1 MPTHRAIAFAHE
13 PGRVIAHA
21 EAFAAGCK
29 RWGVPCEVKRSN
41 EAIEPQAGITVI
53 WHYGLG
59 EGGLPFRTYEG
70 KALRVGGDSGYFR
83 GLVQAAPQPFRYI
96 RISVDGA
103 QLGGLINKREHP
115 VERFNDLKIDV
126 QPVTSRGD
134 YILVTGRS
142 PYDAKASGMQYGQW
156 ERATVARLQAV
167 TKRPIVLRHKPK
179 NPPIQIPKVRIHTED
194 VHSAIRGAWAVVCR
208 SGNIGA
214 DAIVH
219 GVPCFA
225 EFGPGAVYQKGRIE
239 DIDSAEPLSPEERI
253 SALAD
258 IASWQWSTEEMAQGK
273 LWAHLKAEG
282 LL

>member
-21 EAFAAGCK
+21 EAFAEGCK
-29 RWGVPCEVKRSN
+29 RHGIPCEVRRSN
-41 EAIEPQAGITVI
+41 EAREPQKDITVI

-59 EGGLPFRTYEG
+59 EGGLPFRTYKG

-83 GLVQAAPQPFRYI
+83 GLVRVVPQPQRYI
-96 RISVDGA
+96 RISVEGA
-103 QLGGLINKREHP
+103 QLGGLMNQRQHS
-115 VERFNDLKIDV
+115 VDRFNALGIDV

-134 YILVTGRS
+134 YVLVTGRS
-142 PYDAKASGMQYGQW
+142 PYDAKASGMDYGQW

-167 TKRPIVLRHKPK
+167 TKRQIVLRHKPK
-179 NPPIQIPKVRIHTED
+179 NPPIQIPGVRSHTED

-225 EFGPGAVYQKGRIE
+225 ELGPGAVYQKGSLE
-239 DIDSAEPLSPEERI
+239 EIDSAEPLSLDERMN
-253 SALAD
+253 ALAD
-258 IASWQWSTEEMAQGK
+258 IAHWQWSTEETARGE

-282 LL
+282 LV